1 MKGPVRPP
9 VSGKGAKKT
18 VTKTTGLINPLTG
31 KFVPAQPTIQDLIN
45 GARDAKF
52 SNPVAESID
61 FAKKIAAGDVTL
73 NGFGTATWSP
83 DLTFQA
89 LPSSQKFGDNLI
101 STPPVYTLPET
112 VRFNLPPHT
121 SSLPLRASEAGMGTY
136 ATGGDDS
143 QHKLRRA
150 ILWYYGSADTT
161 KNAGIINSEGNV
173 NAADTTLK
181 STTGEAVQYS
191 SNPKDNNWGF
201 QFLWNP
207 ETISTTTT
215 RNSNVVPSN
224 LDKFANQGSLFTA
237 MEAINFSITID
248 RTVDFAFAKA
258 LYNKG
263 ASGFEEYYRTGYPGD
278 TSETFEQKF
287 DALMKRGTLADIE
300 YIYRAINGSGQNGNM
315 WLNGFGQE
323 TAELGFLSPTAIA
336 VRFGP
341 DANSISYV
349 GWVESLQIQH
359 TRFTEN
365 MIPINSVVNVQFN
378 AFSRVSLTSSVNT
391 SLPFGPGL

>member
-1 MKGPVRPP
+1 MQGPVRPP
-9 VSGKGAKKT
+9 VSGKGAKKK

-31 KFVPAQPTIQDLIN
+31 KFVSAQPTIQDLIN
-45 GARDAKF
+45 GARSAKF
-52 SNPVAESID
+52 SNPD
-61 FAKKIAAGDVTL
+61 FTATMDAIARGDLVL
-73 NGFGTATWSP
+73 DSNGNATWSAEY
-83 DLTFQA
+83 TFQA
-89 LPSSQKFGDNLI
+89 LPGSQTFADTLVPP
-101 STPPVYTLPET
+101 PPVYTLPET
-112 VRFNLPPHT
+112 VRFNLPPHN
-121 SSLPLRASEAGMGTY
+121 SSLPIRPSEIGMGTY
-136 ATGGDDS
+136 ATGGDAS
-143 QHKLRRA
+143 QHNMRRA

-161 KNAGIINSEGNV
+161 TNAGLINSEGSA

-181 STTGEAVQYS
+181 STTGEAVQYN

-224 LDKFANQGSLFTA
+224 LDKFANVNSLFTA
-237 MEAINFSITID
+237 MEALNFSITID

-263 ASGFEEYYRTGYPGD
+263 ASGFDQYYTNGYPGD
-278 TSETFEQKF
+278 QSETFDQKF

-323 TAELGFLSPTAIA
+323 TAELGFLSPVAIA

-378 AFSRVSLTSSVNT
+378 AFSRVSLNGAS
-391 SLPFGPGL
+391 PFGPGL

>member
-1 MKGPVRPP
+1 MPQVPVAPA
-9 VSGKGAKKT
+9 SGKGATKPTSTTKSVGFTHSVKKAFVVNSTTTKSTTFTHNVAQAFVT
-18 VTKTTGLINPLTG
+18 VDTAPPKPGSG
-31 KFVPAQPTIQDLIN
+31 KVD
-45 GARDAKF
+45 
-52 SNPVAESID
+52 
-61 FAKKIAAGDVTL
+61 
-73 NGFGTATWSP
+73 
-83 DLTFQA
+83 
-89 LPSSQKFGDNLI
+89 SSV
-101 STPPVYTLPET
+101 VYTLPET
-112 VRFNLPPHT
+112 VRFNLPPHN
-121 SSLPLRASEAGMGTY
+121 SSLPIRPSEIGMGTY
-136 ATGGDDS
+136 ATGGDAS
-143 QHKLRRA
+143 QHNMRRA

-161 KNAGIINSEGNV
+161 TNAGLINSDGAV
-173 NAADTTLK
+173 SAADTTLK
-181 STTGEAVQYS
+181 STKGEAAQYIS
-191 SNPKDNNWGF
+191 RAEDNNWGF

-207 ETISTTTT
+207 ETISTITT

-237 MEAINFSITID
+237 MEALNFSITID

-263 ASGFEEYYRTGYPGD
+263 ASVFEDYYRNGYPGD
-278 TSETFEQKF
+278 LSETFDQKF

-323 TAELGFLSPTAIA
+323 TAELGFLSPNAIA

-341 DANSISYV
+341 DSSSSISYV

-378 AFSRVSLTSSVNT
+378 AFSRVSLNGAS
-391 SLPFGPGL
+391 PFGPGL

>member
-1 MKGPVRPP
+1 VRPP
-9 VSGKGAKKT
+9 ASGKGAKKK
-18 VTKTTGLINPLTG
+18 VTKTTGLINPITG
-31 KFVPAQPTIQDLIN
+31 AFVTAGPTAQDLLN
-45 GARDAKF
+45 GVRGAKF
-52 SNPVAESID
+52 TSSTSQLQS
-61 FAKKIAAGDVTL
+61 TL
-73 NGFGTATWSP
+73 NLTP
-83 DLTFQA
+83 DGVLKFDSIGNLTNIDPTLTFQA
-89 LPSSQKFGDNLI
+89 LPSSQKFGDDRV

-112 VRFNLPPHT
+112 VRFNLPPHS
-121 SSLPLRASEAGMGTY
+121 SSLPVRPSEIEMGKY
-136 ATGGDDS
+136 ATGGDVAP
-143 QHKLRRA
+143 HNTRRA

-161 KNAGIINSEGNV
+161 KNAGIINTEGNL

-181 STTGEAVQYS
+181 STSGEAAQYS

-237 MEAINFSITID
+237 MEALTFSITID

-287 DALMKRGTLADIE
+287 DALMTRGTLADIE

-341 DANSISYV
+341 DASSISYV

-365 MIPINSVVNVQFN
+365 MIPINSVINVQFN
-378 AFSRVSLTSSVNT
+378 AFSRVSLTQRSPSI
-391 SLPFGPGL
+391 PFGPGL

>member
-1 MKGPVRPP
+1 M
-9 VSGKGAKKT
+9 GKY
-18 VTKTTGLINPLTG
+18 
-31 KFVPAQPTIQDLIN
+31 D
-45 GARDAKF
+45 
-52 SNPVAESID
+52 
-61 FAKKIAAGDVTL
+61 
-73 NGFGTATWSP
+73 
-83 DLTFQA
+83 
-89 LPSSQKFGDNLI
+89 
-101 STPPVYTLPET
+101 
-112 VRFNLPPHT
+112 
-121 SSLPLRASEAGMGTY
+121 
-136 ATGGDDS
+136 TGGDAAP
-143 QHKLRRA
+143 HNTRRA

-173 NAADTTLK
+173 NAADATLK
-181 STTGEAVQYS
+181 STSGEVAQYS
-191 SNPKDNNWGF
+191 SIPKDNNWGF

-237 MEAINFSITID
+237 MEALTFSITID

-287 DALMKRGTLADIE
+287 DALMTRGTLSDIE

-341 DANSISYV
+341 SASSISYV
-349 GWVESLQIQH
+349 GWIESLQIQH

-378 AFSRVSLTSSVNT
+378 AFSRVSLTST
-391 SLPFGPGL
+391 PLTAFGPGL